1 MTDHAVRPAT
11 RTDESGPLHHAPARF
26 SVTKLFDDLPCTH
39 RSWAHD
45 GKCAFLHGYE
55 RSFEIEFGC
64 SELEA
69 KTGFVVDFGDLK
81 EVRALLQEQ
90 FDHTTLI
97 AVDDPQRD
105 LFEELRRSG
114 VIDLRIMDHTGMEGA
129 AEWVHERVDRLVRER
144 TSGRVRVL
152 RVVAR
157 ESRKNAVVF
166 RAPDALGPM

>member
-1 MTDHAVRPAT
+1 MTDHSSRPAPT
-11 RTDESGPLHHAPARF
+11 GGYDPLHHPPARF

-39 RSWAHD
+39 RSWAHS
-45 GKCAFLHGYE
+45 GKCSFLHGYE

-64 SELEA
+64 VELEP

-81 EVRALLQEQ
+81 EVRRLLQDQ

-97 AVDDPQRD
+97 VHDDPHRA
-105 LFEELRRSG
+105 LFEELGHLG

-129 AEWVHERVDRLVRER
+129 AEWVHEQVDRLIRQR
-144 TSGRVRVL
+144 TTDRVRVL

-166 RAPDALGPM
+166 RAADTGGPR

>member
-1 MTDHAVRPAT
+1 MTDHFTHPDT
-11 RTDESGPLHHAPARF
+11 RAEDSGPLRHPSAGF
-26 SVTKLFDDLPCTH
+26 TVTKLFDDLPCTH

-64 SELEA
+64 TELEP

-81 EVRALLQEQ
+81 EVRALLQRQ

-97 AVDDPQRD
+97 AADDPYRD
-105 LFEELRRSG
+105 LFEELGRSG

-129 AEWVHERVDRLVRER
+129 AAWVHDQVNRLVHNR
-144 TSGRVRVL
+144 TVGRVCVL

-166 RAPDALGPM
+166 RADVREPR

>member
-1 MTDHAVRPAT
+1 MTNDTAA
-11 RTDESGPLHHAPARF
+11 ARF

-64 SELEA
+64 RELEP

-81 EVRALLQEQ
+81 DVRSLLQDQ

-97 AVDDPQRD
+97 AADDPQREV
-105 LFEELRRSG
+105 FEELRRSG

-129 AEWVHERVDRLVRER
+129 AEWVHEQVDGLIRER

-166 RAPDALGPM
+166 QAADTGGPV